1 MKTKDNFKIGDA
13 VTVTSFGTEF
23 TGYVTGYH
31 ANLVNVRDFEGCVH
45 ACMPNWIE
53 KGWI

>member
-1 MKTKDNFKIGDA
+1 MKTKYDFKIGDA
-13 VTVTSFGTEF
+13 VTVNRFGNEL
-23 TGYVTGYH
+23 TGTVVSYH
-31 ANLVNVRDFEGCVH
+31 DDLVNVRDFEGCVH